1 MNLDPS
7 ALVVVQADFHNLVC
21 PDRLHRSS
29 AGGPSPVRRNH
40 FAAFGILAEEDEW
53 VEVGHS
59 WEAPGEALTELM
71 GVVVRIHD

>member
-1 MNLDPS
+1 MNSSQSLQPS
-7 ALVVVQADFHNLVC
+7 YRLEIHFSVC
-21 PDRLHRSS
+21 STQRIHLTNNSYI
-29 AGGPSPVRRNH
+29 RNTH
-40 FAAFGILAEEDEW
+40 HSAAFGILAEEDEW